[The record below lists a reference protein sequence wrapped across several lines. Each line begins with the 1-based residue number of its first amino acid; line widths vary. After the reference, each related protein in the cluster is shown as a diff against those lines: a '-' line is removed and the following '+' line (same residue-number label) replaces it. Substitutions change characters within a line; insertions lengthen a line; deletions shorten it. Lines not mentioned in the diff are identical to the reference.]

1 MGESRSPY
9 DVSGGTRLRPGSGSA
24 YDLSDRRSELFEC
37 PHCQKMVG
45 IEHFACQSGAKG
57 GSAGTGEVKA
67 RSREQCQKAALIRW
81 HKRQG

>member
-1 MGESRSPY
+1 MSKSPY
-9 DVSGGTRLRPGSGSA
+9 DASGGTRLGLGKDESP
-24 YDLSDRRSELFEC
+24 YDLSSRVSSEMFKC
-37 PHCQKMVG
+37 PHCLKMVS

-81 HKRQG
+81 HKRQ